1 MKIKHLLLSAIAV
14 ATALVSCQKD
24 FSKEKASISLS
35 VAEVNFES
43 TKTDKKTITLSST
56 NPWKAEIPT
65 AAKKWVSVSPVQGE
79 ASADPQTIEITVK
92 DNGGF
97 NHSADITFKNAGGFQ
112 ILKVNQNGDMGEAV
126 PGDGSLENP
135 YLASQARAKAETLGD
150 NEKSDK
156 VYVKGI
162 VHKIKSID
170 TGNYGNAEYYIS
182 DNGSSSSD
190 DLPIFRGYYLNGVH
204 FTSEDQLKV
213 GDAVVVYGQLTKYVG
228 TQNNPTPQM
237 AQGSELIIING
248 KGAEVETI
256 SAEGLVVALTAKAIV
271 IKTSD
276 GYAYAFSKNGISGV
290 AVGDYV
296 NAEGKASTHAGISQI
311 EDPKITVQ
319 SSGTDVQHTTPT
331 IIGADNIEGFS
342 KAFEYVRL
350 SGTLVKSGNFYNITI
365 PGSSKQGSLS
375 YPVTDY
381 SSFDNSMVD
390 VEGYFVGWTSKNGID
405 YFNIATVSVVES
417 NASYFFVS
425 PDSFNVPASA
435 TSVSIE
441 INSNVDWTVL
451 SDNPAFAVSSASGK
465 GKASVKVTFDANK
478 EPTVK
483 TAKITVAT
491 TAEVTTTSYEITI
504 TQAAYQEGVQSATLN
519 FKGWGFDGAKDWGTG
534 YAAHTVEF
542 DVATVNFGSAI
553 KQTTTITDCPVTK
566 GNAPITVVMKSG
578 LKITGIKINGKQWGD
593 KTKTMSLFTSTDG
606 GATYG
611 ETSVAKSSTFVLD
624 APALADGIDAVKI
637 DFSEGSNQ
645 IGIESIVVSYK

>member
-1 MKIKHLLLSAIAV
+1 MKIKHLLLSAIVV
-14 ATALVSCQKD
+14 ATALVSCQK
-24 FSKEKASISLS
+24 ETASISLS

-135 YLASQARAKAETLGD
+135 YLASQARAKAEKLGD

-170 TGNYGNAEYYIS
+170 TGNFGNAEYYIS
-182 DNGSSSSD
+182 DNGSSSND
-190 DLPIFRGYYLNGVH
+190 DLPIYRGYYLNGDH
-204 FTSEDQLKV
+204 FTAEDQLKV

-228 TQNNPTPQM
+228 EKGNPTPQM
-237 AQGSELIIING
+237 AQGSELITING
-248 KGAEVETI
+248 KGAEVEI
-256 SAEGLVVALTAKAIV
+256 ASAEGLVVALTAKSIV

-465 GKASVKVTFDANK
+465 GKASVNVTFDANT
-478 EPTVK
+478 ETTVK

-491 TAEVTTTSYEITI
+491 TAEVTTASYEITI

-519 FKGWGFDGAKDWGTG
+519 FKEWGFDGAKDWGNG

-542 DVATVNFGSAI
+542 DVATVNFGSAT
-553 KQTTTITDCPVTK
+553 KQTTTITNCPVTK
-566 GNAPITVVMKSG
+566 GAAPITVVMKSG
-578 LKITGIKINGKQWGD
+578 LKITGIKINGKQWGN
-593 KTKTMSLFTSTDG
+593 KTKTMSLYTSTDG